1 MTSQTSRTL
10 EAVARIISLMLCASV
25 SYAQG
30 PTGEY
35 QATKGSPTEPLL
47 VVCRAE
53 VPARHAA
60 YVSAAFVAH
69 PISRAQKEF
78 RKLVTAQYGA
88 VGQVPCAG
96 PFYGAVVKSIVQQ
109 WKDEARATNTVI
121 VETDW
126 APSIATVVAPL

>member
-1 MTSQTSRTL
+1 
-10 EAVARIISLMLCASV
+10 
-25 SYAQG
+25 
-30 PTGEY
+30 
-35 QATKGSPTEPLL
+35 

-53 VPARHAA
+53 VPAHHTA
-60 YVSAAFVAH
+60 YLSAAFVAH

-126 APSIATVVAPL
+126 APSIATVVAPLNTITAAR